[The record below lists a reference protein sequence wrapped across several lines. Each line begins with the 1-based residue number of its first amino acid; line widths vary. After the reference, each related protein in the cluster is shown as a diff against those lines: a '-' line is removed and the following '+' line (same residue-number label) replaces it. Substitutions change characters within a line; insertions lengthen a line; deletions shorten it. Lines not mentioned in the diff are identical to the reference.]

1 MIPAPTA
8 QKAVRQVLNPS
19 ADTSNHNETDVAA
32 TDFVI
37 QRLCQDL
44 GPQTSLGEIESSGIR
59 ASPMIQ
65 LVKIG
70 LSENRCSRHLE
81 R

>member
-8 QKAVRQVLNPS
+8 QKRIWLVLNPS
-19 ADTSNHNETDVAA
+19 AETSNQNETDVAA
-32 TDFVI
+32 TDLLYDSFA
-37 QRLCQDL
+37 RTW
-44 GPQTSLGEIESSGIR
+44 GRKLGEGESSVIR
-59 ASPMIQ
+59 AYPIIQ

-70 LSENRCSRHLE
+70 LSENRCSGHLE